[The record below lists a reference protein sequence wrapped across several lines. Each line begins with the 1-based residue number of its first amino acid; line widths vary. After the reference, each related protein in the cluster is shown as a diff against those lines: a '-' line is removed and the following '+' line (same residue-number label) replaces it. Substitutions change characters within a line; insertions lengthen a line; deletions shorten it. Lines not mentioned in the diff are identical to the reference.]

1 MKTLCLKTEKQFKYL
16 TTHLLDDGWVVDI
29 TEKGT
34 TLQNTTLNQNV
45 FILDMN
51 TTNTELI
58 EIAAAV
64 PGDWSPRVYFYDKQ
78 LQEWEKGN
86 AQEAV
91 ELTQEEIEA
100 LEMEIKQIELA
111 LLNSQIENNQND
123 NSTT

>member
-1 MKTLCLKTEKQFKYL
+1 MKILCIKTEEQFKYL
-16 TTHLLDDGWVVDI
+16 TTHLLDDNWVVDI

-34 TLQNTTLNQNV
+34 TLQNAILNQNV

-58 EIAAAV
+58 DIGATA
-64 PGDWSPRVYFYDKQ
+64 PGDWSPRIYFYNTQ
-78 LQEWEKGN
+78 SQEWEKGH

-91 ELTQEEIEA
+91 ELTQEETEA

-123 NSTT
+123 NSIT

>member
-1 MKTLCLKTEKQFKYL
+1 MKILCIKTEEQFKYL
-16 TTHLLDDGWVVDI
+16 TTHLLDDNWVVDI

-34 TLQNTTLNQNV
+34 TLQNAILNQNV

-58 EIAAAV
+58 DIGATA
-64 PGDWSPRVYFYDKQ
+64 PGDWSPRIYFYNTQ
-78 LQEWEKGN
+78 SQEWEKGHV
-86 AQEAV
+86 QEAV
-91 ELTQEEIEA
+91 ELTQEETEA

-123 NSTT
+123 NSIT